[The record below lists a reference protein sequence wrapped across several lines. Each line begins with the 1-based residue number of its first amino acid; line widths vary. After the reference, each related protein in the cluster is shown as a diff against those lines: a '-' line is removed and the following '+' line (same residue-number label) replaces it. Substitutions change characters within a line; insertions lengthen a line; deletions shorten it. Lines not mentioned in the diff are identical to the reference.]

1 MRDIDMATPRSTSR
15 GRLER
20 RPASPR
26 AYRQHLR
33 AQQADANTERI
44 VNAGVTLIK
53 TSRRLA
59 DITLDE
65 VARASGVT
73 VRTILRRFGSRD
85 GVLEA
90 ALQPLQNEVKGLRAE
105 TPPGDIEA
113 AIATLLDQYEQIGD
127 FNIRALE
134 AEDLLP
140 VAHRGLELGRQSH
153 RAWLEFAFAPQL
165 DVVRGQEREARLFAL
180 YAATDIYLW
189 KLLRRDLKRSRE
201 ETHDTLCRLVR
212 GVLSARK

>member
-1 MRDIDMATPRSTSR
+1 MGTPRSASR
-15 GRLER
+15 DRLGR
-20 RPASPR
+20 RPAPPR
-26 AYRQHLR
+26 AYRQQLR

-59 DITLDE
+59 DITLDDL
-65 VARASGVT
+65 ACASGVT

-90 ALQPLQNEVKGLRAE
+90 AFLPLQNEVKGLRVE
-105 TPPGDIEA
+105 TPPGDVDA
-113 AIATLLDQYEQIGD
+113 AIASLLDQYEQIGD

-140 VAHRGLELGRQSH
+140 LAHRGLELGRQSH
-153 RAWLEFAFAPQL
+153 REWLEFAFAPQL
-165 DVVRGQEREARLFAL
+165 DALRDQEREARLIAL

-201 ETHDTLCRLVR
+201 ETQDTLCRLVR
-212 GVLSARK
+212 GVVSSRK

>member
-1 MRDIDMATPRSTSR
+1 MATLRSTSR
-15 GRLER
+15 DRLGR
-20 RPASPR
+20 RPAPPR
-26 AYRQHLR
+26 PYRQQLR
-33 AQQADANTERI
+33 ARQTDANTERI
-44 VNAGVTLIK
+44 VNAAVTLIK

-59 DITLDE
+59 DITLDDM
-65 VARASGVT
+65 ARVSGVT

-90 ALQPLQNEVKGLRAE
+90 ALLPLQNEVKGLRVE
-105 TPPGDIEA
+105 TPPGDMEA
-113 AIATLLDQYEQIGD
+113 AIASLLDQYEQIGD

-140 VAHRGLELGRQSH
+140 LAHRGLEIGRQSH
-153 RAWLEFAFAPQL
+153 RQWLEFAFAPQL
-165 DVVRGQEREARLFAL
+165 DALRGQEREARLIAL

>member
-1 MRDIDMATPRSTSR
+1 MQSR
-15 GRLER
+15 V
-20 RPASPR
+20 
-26 AYRQHLR
+26 YRQQLR
-33 AQQADANTERI
+33 AQQADANTDRI
-44 VNAGVTLIK
+44 VAAGVTLIK

-59 DITLDE
+59 DVTLDD

-90 ALQPLQNEVKGLRAE
+90 AFLPLKTEVKSLRVE
-105 TPPGDIEA
+105 TSPGDVEA
-113 AIATLLDQYEQIGD
+113 AITSVLDQYEQIGD

-134 AEDLLP
+134 AEDQLAL
-140 VAHRGLELGRQSH
+140 VHRGLELGRQSH
-153 RAWLEFAFAPQL
+153 REWLEFAFAPQL
-165 DVVRGQEREARLFAL
+165 EALRGREREARLVAL

-201 ETHDTLCRLVR
+201 ETHDTMCRLVR

>member
-1 MRDIDMATPRSTSR
+1 MAIPRSASR
-15 GRLER
+15 DRLGR
-20 RPASPR
+20 RPAPPR
-26 AYRQHLR
+26 AYRQQLR

-59 DITLDE
+59 DITLDD

-73 VRTILRRFGSRD
+73 GRTILRRFGSRD

-90 ALQPLQNEVKGLRAE
+90 AFHPLQNEVKGLRVD
-105 TPPGDIEA
+105 TPPGDVDA
-113 AIATLLDQYEQIGD
+113 AIASLLDQYELIGD

-140 VAHRGLELGRQSH
+140 LAHRGLELGRQSH
-153 RAWLEFAFAPQL
+153 REWLEFAFAPQL
-165 DVVRGQEREARLFAL
+165 NALRGQEREARLMAL

-212 GVLSARK
+212 GVVGSRK